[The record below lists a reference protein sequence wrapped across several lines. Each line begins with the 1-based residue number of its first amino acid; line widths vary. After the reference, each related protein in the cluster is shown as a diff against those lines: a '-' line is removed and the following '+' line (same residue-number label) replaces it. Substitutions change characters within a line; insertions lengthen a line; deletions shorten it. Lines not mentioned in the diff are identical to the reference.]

1 MAIKSGW
8 GFEAKHGFTGSA
20 GKTMVKGYARGGA
33 VGKGAI
39 KTSSVNA
46 NIQQSDGAG
55 KKGPDLD
62 VKFPGNH
69 LAYQKGGKVDQPI
82 MNRAKGGMTRPMGMP
97 KAPVVGMKRMR
108 HPPAMAGGKGGGPKP
123 MMPAAPG
130 MPAMGSAPMGVPGKP
145 GSPPRV
151 MAKGGKTGKWSEGC

>member
-39 KTSSVNA
+39 KTSAVNA
-46 NIQQSDGAG
+46 NFQQSDGAG

-69 LAYQKGGKVDQPI
+69 LAYKKGGPV
-82 MNRAKGGMTRPMGMP
+82 MERAKGGMTRPMGMP

-108 HPPAMAGGKGGGPKP
+108 HPPAMPGGGAGPKP
-123 MMPAAPG
+123 MMPSAPG
-130 MPAMGSAPMGVPGKP
+130 MPAMGSSPMGVPGKP
-145 GSPPRV
+145 GSAPRV
-151 MAKGGKTGKWSEGC
+151 LAKGGRAKFEGC

>member
-33 VGKGAI
+33 VGDGPV
-39 KTSSVNA
+39 KTSAVKTGF
-46 NIQQSDGAG
+46 QQSEGAG
-55 KKGPDLD
+55 KCGPDLD

-69 LAYQKGGKVDQPI
+69 LAYKDGGPV
-82 MNRAKGGMTRPMGMP
+82 MARAKGGMTRPMGMP

-108 HPPAMAGGKGGGPKP
+108 HPPGMAGGKGGGPKP
-123 MMPAAPG
+123 MMPSAPG

-151 MAKGGKTGKWSEGC
+151 MAKGGKAKFSDGC